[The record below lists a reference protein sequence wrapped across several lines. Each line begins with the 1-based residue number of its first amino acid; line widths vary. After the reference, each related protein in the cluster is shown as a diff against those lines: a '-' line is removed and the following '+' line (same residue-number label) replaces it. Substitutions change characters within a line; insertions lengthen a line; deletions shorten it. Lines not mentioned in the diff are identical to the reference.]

1 VDWSNPKYI
10 MQIEKSAPRLIKVV
24 LTTKEDKSALPS
36 GETPFQHLPVCIN
49 KGSQCLICHSLI
61 PHQVRKS
68 GELQLGEE
76 GRETRIAQCW
86 IFSSVLVY
94 CLGIVLATLY

>member
-10 MQIEKSAPRLIKVV
+10 MQIEKSAPMLIKVV

-36 GETPFQHLPVCIN
+36 GETPFQHLPVCII
-49 KGSQCLICHSLI
+49 KGSHCLICSLT
-61 PHQVRKS
+61 HQVRKS

-94 CLGIVLATLY
+94 CLDIVLATLY